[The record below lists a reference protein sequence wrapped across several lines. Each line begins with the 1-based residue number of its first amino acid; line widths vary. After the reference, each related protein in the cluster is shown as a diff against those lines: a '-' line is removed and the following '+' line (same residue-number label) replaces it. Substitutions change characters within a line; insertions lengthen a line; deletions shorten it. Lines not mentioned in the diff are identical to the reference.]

1 MQQPEPLSS
10 NFNMFIDDIDRGVIK
25 IPQFQREFVWSIEQS
40 AKLIDSILKG
50 YPIGTFILWESDEQL
65 RSIRNIGGAQL
76 PETPAGTKVQYV
88 LDGQQRMT
96 SLYASLKGLQIQKG
110 NRVEQF
116 SNIHIDLVAD
126 EDDTLVL
133 TDVSER
139 DKDEVISLI
148 TLMEGSLSTIFQ
160 YPAHVH
166 DKIQM
171 YKDRLKTYRFSTI
184 LMRSAS
190 LDIATEVFTRLN
202 VGGKSLTVFEI
213 MVAKTY
219 DELKKFDLSEQ
230 YQKFIDEVETVGY
243 ETISD
248 STLLQTVAVLL
259 KGECTG
265 KTILKLEKQSFI
277 DIWPKAVDALYKAIE
292 LFRHTFRIPVS
303 KLLPYNGLLV
313 PFAYFFYKHPKKPVG
328 EQLKYL
334 EDFFWR
340 IVVTERYST
349 GLETKIAQDIKKI
362 DSILQNKLPKYETPV
377 DVSKE
382 MIINNGWFSVNRSFI
397 KGMLCLM
404 AYNEP
409 KSFND
414 NSIVQISNDWL
425 KQGNSKNY
433 HHFFPKAF
441 LKKKEEDEFYINH
454 IVNITIVDDFLN
466 KNVIRAKAPSN
477 YMNSFKSDNKE
488 LEDTMKTHLIDDLDA
503 YGVWND
509 DYDLFF
515 DKRAER
521 LSEELSKRIISSKS
535 TIKQL

>member
-1 MQQPEPLSS
+1 MQQPEPLST

-65 RSIRNIGGAQL
+65 RSIRNIGGAPL
-76 PETPAGTKVQYV
+76 PETPPGTKVQYV

-110 NRVEQF
+110 NRIEDF
-116 SNIHIDLVAD
+116 SNIYIDLIAD
-126 EDDTLVL
+126 EDDILVL
-133 TDVSER
+133 TDVSEH
-139 DKDEVISLI
+139 DKDTVISLK
-148 TLMEGSLSTIFQ
+148 TLMEGTLSTIFQ
-160 YPAHVH
+160 YPSQLH
-166 DKIQM
+166 DKIQS

-184 LMRSAS
+184 LMRDAS

-202 VGGKSLTVFEI
+202 VGGKSLSVFEI

-219 DELKKFDLSEQ
+219 DESKSFDLSEQ
-230 YQKFIDEVETVGY
+230 YQKFIDEVESVGY

-248 STLLQTVAVLL
+248 STLLQTVSVFL

-265 KTILKLEKQSFI
+265 KSILKLEKQAFI
-277 DIWPKAVDALYKAIE
+277 EVWPKAIDSLFKAIE

-313 PFAYFFYKHPKKPVG
+313 PFAYFFFKHPTKPVG

-334 EDFFWR
+334 EDFYWR
-340 IVVTERYST
+340 TVVTERYST
-349 GLETKIAQDIKKI
+349 GLETKIAQDIRKI
-362 DSILQNKLPKYETPV
+362 DVILQNELPKYETQV

-404 AYNEP
+404 AFNEP

-425 KQGNSKNY
+425 KQGNSRNY

-441 LKKKEEDEFYINH
+441 LKKNGEEEYYINH

-466 KNVIRAKAPSN
+466 KNIIRAKAPSE
-477 YMNSFKSDNKE
+477 YMSSFKSINQVLDT
-488 LEDTMKTHLIDDLDA
+488 TMKTHLIDDLDE

-509 DYDLFF
+509 NYDLFF

-521 LSEELSKRIISSKS
+521 LSEELSKRIILQKT
-535 TIKQL
+535 TIK